1 MAWYLRNLANQT
13 TNKNMHK
20 TIAFILFL
28 IPCLLKAGV
37 SHDNWDNLLKKNVSK
52 QGVVNYK
59 GFKNDSELLEKYL
72 NQLSKKAPDKTYSQ
86 NEELAYWIN
95 TYNAFT
101 IQLVLKYYPIASIT
115 NIDKPWDIPFIRIE
129 NKTYTLNEIEH
140 QIIRKKFN
148 EPRIHFALV
157 CAATSCPILLNEAYT
172 AEKIERQLQTQAIVF
187 INDSSKNT
195 ITKNKI
201 VVSELFKWYKEDF
214 TKNGSIIDYINLYS
228 KTKIDDKAK
237 ISFATYNWNLN
248 E

>member
-1 MAWYLRNLANQT
+1 MS
-13 TNKNMHK
+13 K
-20 TIAFILFL
+20 TFALILFL
-28 IPCLLKAGV
+28 FPVFLKAGV
-37 SHDNWDNLLKKNVSK
+37 SHEIWDNLLKKNVSK
-52 QGVVNYK
+52 KGEVNYK
-59 GFKNDSELLEKYL
+59 GFKNNSELLEKYL
-72 NQLSKKAPDKTYSQ
+72 VQLSKKAPDKTFSQ

-95 TYNAFT
+95 AYNAFT
-101 IQLVLKYYPIASIT
+101 IKLVLKYYPIASIT

-140 QIIRKKFN
+140 QIIRKKHN

-157 CAATSCPILLNEAYT
+157 CAASSCPILLNEAYT
-172 AEKIERQLQTQAIVF
+172 AEKINTQLQTQTILF

-201 VVSELFKWYKEDF
+201 ILSELFNWYKEDF
-214 TKNGSIIDYINLYS
+214 TKKGTLIEYINVYS
-228 KTKIDDKAK
+228 KIKIDAKAK